1 MLVVTKYNVFTIT
14 VMIIRVPD
22 ALCAAWDD
30 FSQVWH
36 RAGIGPEICW

>member
-30 FSQVWH
+30 FSQVG
-36 RAGIGPEICW
+36 RRTGLGQEICG